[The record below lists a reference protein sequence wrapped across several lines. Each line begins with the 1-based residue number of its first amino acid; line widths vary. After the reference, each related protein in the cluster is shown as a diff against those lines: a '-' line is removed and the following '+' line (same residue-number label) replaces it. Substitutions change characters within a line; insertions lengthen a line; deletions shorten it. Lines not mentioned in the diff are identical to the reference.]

1 MTRAARLC
9 FIAALSM
16 LANAVA
22 ASPSLAGKSVYLM
35 RGLWDVSTGLD
46 DLAAKLKRRGMT
58 AVVKS
63 YTDEAELTE
72 AAIRG
77 YKSGSGCPI
86 VIIGHSLGADAAVR
100 MAESLEKATVPIA
113 LLVAFSPASART
125 VPANVA
131 RAVNYYQTDSI
142 WNYIYAK
149 APGFKGTLRNVNLAK
164 DTAIHHFNIEKNPKL
179 HAETIRAIASL
190 PSTCALGAT
199 PPLAKSAHPSAG
211 K

>member
-1 MTRAARLC
+1 
-9 FIAALSM
+9 M
-16 LANAVA
+16 LFR
-22 ASPSLAGKSVYLM
+22 S
-35 RGLWDVSTGLD
+35 
-46 DLAAKLKRRGMT
+46 
-58 AVVKS
+58 
-63 YTDEAELTE
+63 AE
-72 AAIRG
+72 R
-77 YKSGSGCPI
+77 
-86 VIIGHSLGADAAVR
+86 
-100 MAESLEKATVPIA
+100 LEKATVPIA

-125 VPANVA
+125 VPPNVA

-142 WNYIYAK
+142 WNYVYAK

>member
-1 MTRAARLC
+1 MNRAARLGL
-9 FIAALSM
+9 IAVLMILVSA
-16 LANAVA
+16 AA
-22 ASPSLAGKSVYLM
+22 ASPSFAGKSVYLM
-35 RGLWDVSTGLD
+35 RGLMDVSTGLD

-72 AAIRG
+72 AALRG
-77 YKSGSGCPI
+77 YKSGTGCPI

-100 MAESLEKATVPIA
+100 MAESLAKASVPVA
-113 LLVAFSPASART
+113 LLVAFSPASSRT
-125 VPANVA
+125 IPSNVA

-142 WNYIYAK
+142 WNYVYARG
-149 APGFKGTLRNVNLAK
+149 PGFKGTLRNVNLAK
-164 DTAIHHFNIEKNPKL
+164 DATIHHFNIEKNPKL
-179 HAETIRAIASL
+179 HTETIRAITSL

-199 PPLAKSAHPSAG
+199 PPLAKAAHPPAG

>member
-1 MTRAARLC
+1 MTRAARLGL
-9 FIAALSM
+9 IAVLTILVS
-16 LANAVA
+16 A
-22 ASPSLAGKSVYLM
+22 ATVNPSFAGKSVYLM
-35 RGLWDVSTGLD
+35 RGLLDVSTGLD

-58 AVVKS
+58 AIVKS

-100 MAESLEKATVPIA
+100 MAESLDKAHIPVA

-125 VPANVA
+125 VPSNVA

-142 WNYIYAK
+142 WNYVYARG
-149 APGFKGTLRNVNLAK
+149 PGFKGTLRNVNLAK
-164 DTAIHHFNIEKNPKL
+164 DASIHHFNIEKNPKL
-179 HAETIRAIASL
+179 HAETIRTIASL
-190 PSTCALGAT
+190 PSTCPLGST
-199 PPLAKSAHPSAG
+199 PPLAKSAQPLAG